1 MMSAPARFAL
11 MALLLLVA
19 GACGLLGGTTNSID
33 VMLIRD
39 GITARATSSLPTTI
53 GWFLNTVG
61 GVFATIGLRVIA
73 ALLLWRRG
81 RSGDSLRLAGLIL
94 GGRLVV
100 EATKQL
106 VHRPRPALDPHPVT
120 LHSLSFPSAHA
131 ANSMIVF
138 CALVLVF
145 APRATRHLWIVA
157 AVTASLLIGASRTL
171 LGVHWPSDVVAG
183 WAIGG
188 AWLLLWSPMIDRLAT
203 NQAQHDVVGGHRPSL
218 LQS

>member
-19 GACGLLGGTTNSID
+19 GACGLLGGTANAVDI
-33 VMLIRD
+33 MLIRA
-39 GITARATSSLPTTI
+39 GIAARALSSLPTTI
-53 GWFLNTVG
+53 GLFLNIVG
-61 GVFATIGLRVIA
+61 GVAATIGLMVIA

-81 RSGDSLRLAGLIL
+81 RSGNAMRLAGFVL

-100 EATKQL
+100 EATKLL

-138 CALVLVF
+138 CALALVF
-145 APRATRHLWIVA
+145 APRATRRLWIVA
-157 AVTASLLIGASRTL
+157 AVTASVLIGASRTL

-188 AWLLLWSPMIDRLAT
+188 AWLVLWWPMIDRLAT